1 MATTSGTTAIFLALA
16 AAGVGQG
23 DEVIVPDVTFIA
35 TANAVRLT
43 GATPVL
49 VDIDPRTL
57 NVDPEQVRQSITPRT
72 KAIVP
77 VHVSGR
83 SADMPAILAV
93 ARAHGL
99 AVIEDAAEALLSKA
113 HGRWLGTIGTA
124 GCLSFSPNKTIT
136 TGQGGMVLTDDA
148 AFAARLRA
156 LKDQGRPVRG
166 TGGNDEHPTLGFNF
180 KLTNLQSAVGLAQ
193 AEMLEARVARLK
205 QIYRQYRDGLQG
217 IAGVTL
223 PGFDVDGGESPQWV
237 DAVVERRDALVEHL
251 LARGIHCRPFWYPL
265 HTQQPYRRPDSQFP
279 HSSRLMPQSLWLP
292 IGAVADRRGCGHRL
306 PDDPGFLRHDLTRT
320 PPHVEAEIAPMTNP
334 IQPPVLS
341 IVMPVRNEGINLRIM
356 LKILRAVVDATHEVL
371 VVYDREGDD
380 SLPVVEA
387 MMPIYPTLRL
397 ILNTPRRRRVE
408 RTVGRDRGSA
418 RQVRADLR
426 GRRSGPGAGD
436 RRHARADGRGVRLRE
451 LHALRARRPPARRLV
466 DRRRA
471 VAGGQPV
478 FLPTLGPAPHR
489 RHDRHQDVPP
499 GAVRNPRPPGAPDR
513 LGRDVRDG
521 DQGAAGRPRR
531 SGKCRSCRSIGCM
544 AASRRS
550 CWARGCRS
558 TCGGSCGG

>member
-1 MATTSGTTAIFLALA
+1 MAVADARTRDGMKAMPRIPWWEPRMTGEEEARVAAVLRSNYLNDGDVTTEFEGRIAALFGAAHAVATTSGTTAIFLALA

-23 DEVIVPDVTFIA
+23 DDVIIPDVTFIA

-57 NVDPEQVRQSITPRT
+57 NVDPEQVRQSITPWT

-136 TGQGGMVLTDDA
+136 TGQGGMVLTDDP

-193 AEMLEARVARLK
+193 AEMLEARVSRLK

-217 IAGVTL
+217 AAGVTL

-237 DAVVERRDALVEHL
+237 DAVVERRDALVEYL
-251 LARGIHCRPFWYPL
+251 LARNIHCRPFWFPL

-279 HSSRLMPQSLWLP
+279 HSSRVMPQSLWLP
-292 IGAVADRRGCGHRL
+292 SALSLTDAD
-306 PDDPGFLRHDLTRT
+306 
-320 PPHVEAEIAPMTNP
+320 V
-334 IQPPVLS
+334 
-341 IVMPVRNEGINLRIM
+341 
-356 LKILRAVVDATHEVL
+356 AVVCQTIRGFYAT
-371 VVYDREGDD
+371 
-380 SLPVVEA
+380 
-387 MMPIYPTLRL
+387 T
-397 ILNTPRRRRVE
+397 
-408 RTVGRDRGSA
+408 
-418 RQVRADLR
+418 
-426 GRRSGPGAGD
+426 
-436 RRHARADGRGVRLRE
+436 
-451 LHALRARRPPARRLV
+451 
-466 DRRRA
+466 
-471 VAGGQPV
+471 
-478 FLPTLGPAPHR
+478 
-489 RHDRHQDVPP
+489 
-499 GAVRNPRPPGAPDR
+499 
-513 LGRDVRDG
+513 
-521 DQGAAGRPRR
+521 
-531 SGKCRSCRSIGCM
+531 
-544 AASRRS
+544 
-550 CWARGCRS
+550 
-558 TCGGSCGG
+558 